1 MGKMPVCAT
10 SQNPTGLWTRAGL
23 ERLGKIVA
31 QARNARGW
39 SQREAIRL
47 IAEKTGRTISDKTL
61 SNLENG
67 VGEPKYSTL
76 AIVAAA
82 ELVRDAETGRVLTVH
97 DFCDI
102 ASEEWIPA
110 QIGTE
115 TEPNLWIPSAL
126 EWARLSSLLN
136 QSMEIGGINIESV
149 SEKSGVSLV
158 QIRALVENQAG
169 YSLWIDTLAKLCPLL
184 FQVEQWSGTTAAIA
198 SNSRT
203 YAGRV
208 EDLLKDLKR

>member
-1 MGKMPVCAT
+1 MPVCAT
-10 SQNPTGLWTRAGL
+10 SQNPTGLWTKAGL

-31 QARNARGW
+31 VARNALGW
-39 SQREAIRL
+39 SQREAIRA

-82 ELVRDAETGRVLTVH
+82 ELVRDAETGRVLTVR

-102 ASEEWIPA
+102 AAEEWIPA
-110 QIGTE
+110 WFDTNDE
-115 TEPNLWIPSAL
+115 SDLWTPSPL

-136 QSMEIGGINIESV
+136 ESMQMGNLTIELV

-169 YSLWIDTLAKLCPLL
+169 YSLWIDTLAKLSPWL
-184 FQVEQWSGTTAAIA
+184 FRVEQWFETTARILGDL
-198 SNSRT
+198 T
-203 YAGRV
+203 YAGQV